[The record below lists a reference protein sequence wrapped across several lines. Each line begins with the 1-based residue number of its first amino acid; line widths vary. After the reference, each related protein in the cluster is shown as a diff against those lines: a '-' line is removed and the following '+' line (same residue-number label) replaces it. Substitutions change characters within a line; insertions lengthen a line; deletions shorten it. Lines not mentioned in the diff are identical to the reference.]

1 MVAGMR
7 STNARPAPGLGSP
20 DGTGK
25 SALRQLVGGLPSC
38 GGAQRETVP
47 PEPPVLLSDP
57 RVAAGPPPGGGG
69 PRAPPGGSFGPRPAL
84 GRGGGGRPGAAAG
97 GMGLRVVDGYRTAAA
112 QRSIISSYA
121 AHLRTDHPAI
131 GAAELERLSSRFV
144 APLAVAPH
152 VAGAAADLTLVD
164 CAGRELDLGTP

>member
-7 STNARPAPGLGSP
+7 STNARPAPGLASP

-57 RVAAGPPPGGGG
+57 RVAAVPLRGCGGALPPPRGAVG
-69 PRAPPGGSFGPRPAL
+69 P
-84 GRGGGGRPGAAAG
+84 
-97 GMGLRVVDGYRTAAA
+97 
-112 QRSIISSYA
+112 
-121 AHLRTDHPAI
+121 HPA
-131 GAAELERLSSRFV
+131 
-144 APLAVAPH
+144 PLRAAVAPRL
-152 VAGAAADLTLVD
+152 AP
-164 CAGRELDLGTP
+164 GRP